1 MKPFSSSLLL
11 FVILFTQGC
20 ETTTSDSGAGSG
32 SSNKSRELGSGKWKV
47 VYQNDFSE
55 YAVGENE
62 MEGMIILEGNFSV
75 TQEEN
80 GNKRVTLP
88 ADPLDDFGILF
99 GPRIPGNLGIQASFL
114 SERQGRRYPTFGV
127 AIGGVNGYR
136 LKLQPSHRKLYLV
149 RAGETVAEIPWQWQ
163 SGEIVTLRLQRE
175 KISNSDNWRIQGK
188 AWQGE
193 TEPKNWD
200 IEHESDAQESA
211 GKSSIWVAPYSTKP
225 IHVDDFTIYSTEP
238 LPES

>member
-1 MKPFSSSLLL
+1 MNRFLLQISALATLLL
-11 FVILFTQGC
+11 FQGC
-20 ETTTSDSGAGSG
+20 DNATIDNGGNNG
-32 SSNKSRELGSGKWKV
+32 SSKKMGRLGSSKWKA

-75 TQEEN
+75 TDDG

-99 GPRIPGNLGIQASFL
+99 GPRIPGNLGVGASFL
-114 SERQGRRYPTFGV
+114 SERKGRRYPTFGV
-127 AIGGVNGYR
+127 AMGGVNGYR

-149 RAGETVAEIPWQWQ
+149 RAGETVAEVPWQWQ
-163 SGEIVTLRLQRE
+163 SGEVVKLRVQRE
-175 KISNSDNWRIQGK
+175 KNSDAWKIKGK
-188 AWQGE
+188 AWHGNS
-193 TEPKNWD
+193 EPKKWD
-200 IEHESDAQESA
+200 IEHESDAEESA
-211 GKSSIWVAPYSTKP
+211 GKSSIWVAPYSTQP
-225 IHVDDFTIYSTEP
+225 IHVDDFKIFSTEP